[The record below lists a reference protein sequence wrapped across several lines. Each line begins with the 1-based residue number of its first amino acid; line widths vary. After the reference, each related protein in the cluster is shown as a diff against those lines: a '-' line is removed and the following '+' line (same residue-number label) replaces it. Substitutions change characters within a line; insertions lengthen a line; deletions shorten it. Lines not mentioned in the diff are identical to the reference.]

1 MELLVLGGTHHV
13 GRAIV
18 ADAVARGWDVT
29 ALNRGRTGV
38 LPDGASRLV
47 ADRTYPEQ
55 LRAAVQ
61 DRTWDLIVDTWAR
74 DPWVV
79 REATTLLAPRS
90 ERYGYV
96 SSRSVYTWPPAPGG
110 DESRPV
116 VTGDADAGASDYASD
131 KRGAELAA
139 VAAYGE
145 DRVLLAR
152 AGLVLG
158 PWEDVGRL
166 PWWLDR
172 IARGGRV
179 VAPGDPYRPLQY
191 VDARDLAH
199 WLLGAL
205 EAGDAGPVDVVSRP
219 GHTTTSELLG
229 SCVDATGSDAEL
241 VWVPEHVLEE
251 EGVEPWTQLPCWVPS
266 TGELA
271 GLMDS
276 DTSLAAR
283 TGLVCRPV
291 AETVR
296 DTWHWIE
303 DEGMPA
309 QRGDR
314 PRHGLPQDLESR
326 VLKRTEDPPRS
337 FLPPAR

>member
-1 MELLVLGGTHHV
+1 MDLLVLGGTHHV
-13 GRAIV
+13 GRAVV

-38 LPDGASRLV
+38 LPEGAGRLV
-47 ADRTYPEQ
+47 ADRTDADQ
-55 LRAAVQ
+55 MRAALQ
-61 DRTWDLIVDTWAR
+61 GRTWDLVVDTWAR

-79 REATTLLAPRS
+79 RDASALLASRS
-90 ERYGYV
+90 QRYGYV
-96 SSRSVYTWPPAPGG
+96 SSRSVYTWPPVPGG
-110 DESRPV
+110 DESCPV
-116 VTGDADAGASDYASD
+116 VDGDPDAGATDYATD

-139 VAAYGE
+139 IAAYGE
-145 DRVLLAR
+145 ERVVLAR

-172 IARGGRV
+172 VARGGRV
-179 VAPGDPYRPLQY
+179 VAPGDPGRSLQY

-199 WLLGAL
+199 WLLDAL
-205 EAGDAGPVDVVSRP
+205 EAGENGPVDVISP
-219 GHTTTSELLG
+219 PDHTTVGELLK
-229 SCVDATGSDAEL
+229 SCLDATGSSADL
-241 VWVPEHVLEE
+241 VWVPEHVLDE

-271 GLMDS
+271 GLMAG
-276 DTSLAAR
+276 DTSRAER

-291 AETVR
+291 METVC
-296 DTWHWIE
+296 DTWQWIQ

-309 QRGDR
+309 QRPDR
-314 PRHGLPQDLESR
+314 PPPGLPPDLEAR
-326 VLKRTEDPPRS
+326 VLQRMRG
-337 FLPPAR
+337 ARPQE

>member
-13 GRAIV
+13 GRAVV

-29 ALNRGRTGV
+29 ALNRGRTGL
-38 LPDGASRLV
+38 LPDGATRLV
-47 ADRTYPEQ
+47 ADRTDAEQ
-55 LRAAVQ
+55 MRAAVQ
-61 DRTWDLIVDTWAR
+61 DRVWDLVIDTWAG

-79 REATTLLAPRS
+79 RDATAMLASRS
-90 ERYGYV
+90 QRYGYV
-96 SSRSVYTWPPAPGG
+96 SSRSVYTWPLAPGG
-110 DESRPV
+110 DETRPIV
-116 VTGDADAGASDYASD
+116 SGDPDAEASDYASD
-131 KRGAELAA
+131 KRGAEFAA
-139 VAAYGE
+139 LAAYGE

-172 IARGGRV
+172 VAQGGRV
-179 VAPGDPYRPLQY
+179 VAPGDPLRPLQY

-205 EAGDAGPVDVVSRP
+205 EAGEAGPIDVVSRP
-219 GHTTTSELLG
+219 GHTTTGELLG
-229 SCVDATGSDAEL
+229 SCLDVIGSDAEL
-241 VWVPEHVLEE
+241 VWVPEYVLEE

-266 TGELA
+266 TGDLV
-271 GLMDS
+271 GLMAS
-276 DTSLAAR
+276 DTSLAER

-296 DTWHWIE
+296 DTWKWIQ

-309 QRGDR
+309 HRPDR
-314 PRHGLPQDLESR
+314 PHPGLPPDLEAR
-326 VLKRTEDPPRS
+326 VLKRTEESRPRG
-337 FLPPAR
+337 

>member
-1 MELLVLGGTHHV
+1 MKLLVLGGTHHV
-13 GRAIV
+13 GRAVV

-38 LPDGASRLV
+38 LPDGATRLV
-47 ADRTYPEQ
+47 ADRTHAEQ

-61 DRTWDLIVDTWAR
+61 DRTWDLIVDTWAK

-79 REATTLLAPRS
+79 RDAATLLAPRS
-90 ERYGYV
+90 GRYGYV
-96 SSRSVYTWPPAPGG
+96 SSRSVYAWPPAPGG

-116 VTGDADAGASDYASD
+116 VSGDPDADSTDYACD

-139 VAAYGE
+139 IAAYGE

-152 AGLVLG
+152 PGLVLG

-166 PWWLDR
+166 PWWLAR

-179 VAPGDPYRPLQY
+179 VAPGDPLRPLQY
-191 VDARDLAH
+191 VDARDLAR

-205 EAGDAGPVDVVSRP
+205 ETGVAGPVDVVSRP
-219 GHTTTSELLG
+219 GHTTTGELLG
-229 SCVDATGSDAEL
+229 SCRDATGSDAEL
-241 VWVPEHVLEE
+241 VWVPEQVLED

-271 GLMDS
+271 GLMAG
-276 DTSLAAR
+276 DTSLAAH

-296 DTWHWIE
+296 DTWQWIQ

-309 QRGDR
+309 QRPDR
-314 PRHGLPQDLESR
+314 PRNGLPPDLEAR
-326 VLKRTEDPPRS
+326 VLKRAEESPRG
-337 FLPPAR
+337 

>member
-13 GRAIV
+13 GRAVV
-18 ADAVARGWDVT
+18 ADAVDRGWNVT

-38 LPDGASRLV
+38 LPDGATRLV
-47 ADRTYPEQ
+47 ADRTDTEQ

-61 DRTWDLIVDTWAR
+61 DRTWDMIVDTWAR

-79 REATTLLAPRS
+79 RDAAALLARRS

-96 SSRSVYTWPPAPGG
+96 SSRSVYTWPLALGG
-110 DESRPV
+110 DETRPV
-116 VTGDADAGASDYASD
+116 VSGDPDAEATDYASD

-139 VAAYGE
+139 LAAYGE
-145 DRVLLAR
+145 HRVLLAR

-158 PWEDVGRL
+158 PWEDVGRM
-166 PWWLDR
+166 PWWLAR
-172 IARGGRV
+172 TARGGRI
-179 VAPGDPYRPLQY
+179 VAPGNPLRPLQY

-205 EAGDAGPVDVVSRP
+205 EAGEAGPVDVVSRP
-219 GHTTTSELLG
+219 GHTTMGELLD
-229 SCVDATGSDAEL
+229 SCLDATRSDAEL
-241 VWVPEHVLEE
+241 VWVSEQVLEE

-271 GLMDS
+271 GLMAC

-296 DTWHWIE
+296 DTWQWIQ

-309 QRGDR
+309 ERPDR
-314 PRHGLPQDLESR
+314 PRPGLPPDLEAR
-326 VLKRTEDPPRS
+326 VLKRIEQSRPR
-337 FLPPAR
+337 A